1 MNKCLLLVTLLPL
14 AAFAAR
20 VEVLPFLPTGV
31 LPNSEVV
38 TNVILDVDFN
48 RIENLSFSI
57 EIDASESNAC
67 FIAVGETQED
77 SLSLEDADFE
87 WGYDCGLW
95 SYADTSEGTVS
106 NCVAAA
112 FGRISNTIQINKRD
126 INPNWNMVRITRRGT
141 GNVVPQVTKIQ
152 EFKNFVIKVR

>member
-1 MNKCLLLVTLLPL
+1 MSKSLLLIALLPL

-20 VEVLPFLPTGV
+20 VEVLPSLPTGG

-38 TNVILDVDFN
+38 TNVALDVDFG

-67 FIAVGETQED
+67 FIAAGTAQED

-87 WGYDCGLW
+87 WGYDCGAW
-95 SYADTSEGTVS
+95 SYADTAEGSVS
-106 NCVAAA
+106 NCFAAA
-112 FGRISNTIQINKRD
+112 SGRISNTIQINKRN
-126 INPNWNMVRITRRGT
+126 INTAWNMVRITRRGI
-141 GNVVPQVTKIQ
+141 GDVVPQVTKIQ